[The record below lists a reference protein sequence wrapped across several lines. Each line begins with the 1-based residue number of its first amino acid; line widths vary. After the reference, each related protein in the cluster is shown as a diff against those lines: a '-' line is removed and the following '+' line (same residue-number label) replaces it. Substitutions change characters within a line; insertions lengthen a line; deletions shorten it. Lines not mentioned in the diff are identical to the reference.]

1 MIEMPYRIARLP
13 RDRRGYPIPW
23 NVFRGV
29 DDAPIFTV
37 NDSPK
42 SLEAVRREL
51 CPICGER
58 LGTWKWFVGGI
69 RSAFHPRG
77 AYADLPGHH
86 DCERFALA
94 TCPYLSLPNY
104 LGRIDIPDP
113 SKIPAGGA
121 GFVDHTMIEERPEV
135 FVAVASDKMEVVNL
149 LEGSLT
155 PVVVPKKPHLAYEF
169 WFHGKQIGEA
179 EAMPAMRRVMGE
191 EWTVPALRT

>member
-23 NVFRGV
+23 NVLRGV
-29 DDAPIFTV
+29 DDAPLFTV
-37 NDSPK
+37 NDQSK
-42 SLEAVRREL
+42 HFEAIRREL
-51 CPICGER
+51 CPICGDR

-69 RSAFHPRG
+69 RSAFDPYG
-77 AYADLPGHH
+77 GYYDLPGHR

-104 LGRIDIPDP
+104 LGRIDVVDP
-113 SKIPAGGA
+113 SKIPEGMVMANI
-121 GFVDHTMIEERPEV
+121 TRLPERPEV
-135 FVAVASDKMEVVNL
+135 FIAVASDKMEITGI
-149 LEGSLT
+149 EETSGT
-155 PVVVPKKPHLAYEF
+155 PIVVPKKPHLAYEF

-191 EWTVPALRT
+191 EWTVPALRA